1 MTIILALIISYVIFY
16 FPRFVTWNSFIL
28 DAKLFVFFI
37 KIISKRTTWRFCF
50 LLNILH
56 FGWLIIIYCF
66 TVSTIRKHLFF
77 SIFFSVSY
85 IANTIYFP
93 FLDPCTCST
102 YQILIFIPLLL
113 LLHLFQFLSSLNL
126 LSFNLFSNL
135 LNLLFNTGIESNLLY
150 ISIIGSSNN
159 LSKSLN
165 GRSSVII

>member
-1 MTIILALIISYVIFY
+1 MTIILALIISYIIFY

-28 DAKLFVFFI
+28 YAKLFVFFI
-37 KIISKRTTWRFCF
+37 KLISKRTTWRFCF
-50 LLNILH
+50 LLYILH

-77 SIFFSVSY
+77 FIIFSVSY
-85 IANTIYFP
+85 IANTIYFS

-165 GRSSVII
+165 GRASVII

>member
-1 MTIILALIISYVIFY
+1 MTIILALIISNIIFY
-16 FPRFVTWNSFIL
+16 FSWFVTWNSFIL
-28 DAKLFVFFI
+28 YAKLFVFFI
-37 KIISKRTTWRFCF
+37 KLISKRTTWRFCF

-56 FGWLIIIYCF
+56 FGCLIILYSF

-77 SIFFSVSY
+77 SIIFSVSY
-85 IANTIYFP
+85 IANTIYFS

-102 YQILIFIPLLL
+102 YQIFIFVPLLL

-126 LSFNLFSNL
+126 LSFNLFSDL
-135 LNLLFNTGIESNLLY
+135 LNLLFNTGIESNLLD

-165 GRSSVII
+165 GRASVII